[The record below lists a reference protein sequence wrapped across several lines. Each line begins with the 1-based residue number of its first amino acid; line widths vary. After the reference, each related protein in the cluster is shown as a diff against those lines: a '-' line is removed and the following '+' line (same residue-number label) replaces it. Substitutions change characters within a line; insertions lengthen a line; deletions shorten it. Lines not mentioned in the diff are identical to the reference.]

1 MCDTWQNYVSQLVGL
16 QEIITTICFAVAEI
30 LVRPPPP
37 PPPPPHTPPSRKI
50 DDFSEILT

>member
-37 PPPPPHTPPSRKI
+37 HTPPSRKI